1 MLIGTLTFFRK
12 GFIKQVNKQ
21 FKIWVKILMVI
32 VIIYKKKHETLIYY
46 MNITRSKIFS
56 IYDNAII
63 NNNNFAL
70 VDMNDIS

>member
-1 MLIGTLTFFRK
+1 
-12 GFIKQVNKQ
+12 
-21 FKIWVKILMVI
+21 MVI

-46 MNITRSKIFS
+46 MNITRYKFFS

-70 VDMNDIS
+70 VDINDIS